1 MAGMVVSS
9 RRVQGGMQV
18 KAVSGQMPRAH
29 AVAFVGYVLYSV
41 YVCMTFYSPTTISSV
56 VEIGYLPKALY
67 LFYIILGRMIAL
79 AVLAL
84 VLARRKKQAPLSVM
98 VAASA
103 ACALVGFAVMAI
115 VFQMTAVAALDA
127 LLPWFFASGVWIGLG
142 DAFAI
147 VLWFT
152 YVSRFDIRFMYVFL
166 VASAAAGAVL
176 YFATTFL
183 PAPLPWIVA
192 VTAFFGSLACCA
204 QVLKRPEETLQPVDA
219 AVDRRS
225 FRRLIRPLLG
235 VALMAFMAGLMMNVA
250 GQEKISLGTY
260 QWTAFVIMF
269 ALNGI
274 LLLPAL
280 LAPRAFSVPR
290 LYKFILP
297 LSALGFLLLPVA
309 WDASGRGM
317 VNSFVQVGFTF
328 TNVIFFCLIAEEY
341 RREKGSSIKT
351 FSLMQLVVMAAN
363 FAGLFLAFFGIGY
376 LEPGDLML
384 TITALVA
391 VYLILAA
398 TLVLFK
404 DKSLSVTAVE
414 GEGEDADAGPAEQ
427 PTRADAARADS
438 ARTAQL
444 MERAGL
450 SVREREVLEHLRQG
464 RAPKTIAKVLFVSEN
479 TVRFHIRNIYQKFG
493 VHSRTDLMELFDDE
507 LDARETVERSGG
519 ST

>member
-79 AVLAL
+79 AALAL

-127 LLPWFFASGVWIGLG
+127 LLPWFFA
-142 DAFAI
+142 
-147 VLWFT
+147 
-152 YVSRFDIRFMYVFL
+152 
-166 VASAAAGAVL
+166 
-176 YFATTFL
+176 TTFL
-183 PAPLPWIVA
+183 PAPVPWIVA
-192 VTAFFGSLACCA
+192 VTAFFGSLVCCA
-204 QVLKRPEETLQPVDA
+204 HVLKRPEETLRPVDA

-341 RREKGSSIKT
+341 RREQGSSIKT
-351 FSLMQLVVMAAN
+351 FSLMQLMVMAAN

-404 DKSLSVTAVE
+404 DKSLSVTE
-414 GEGEDADAGPAEQ
+414 GEKEGADEGAGSVDK
-427 PTRADAARADS
+427 PTHADPVRTDSVRA
-438 ARTAQL
+438 AQL

-493 VHSRTDLMELFDDE
+493 VHSRTQLMELFDEE

-519 ST
+519 S